1 MTNIQPKIIQH
12 LRTDE
17 KLRVL
22 TETIH
27 LHIDYAQ
34 SPVFD
39 QLIKSVVSQQ
49 LSTSAAATI
58 YSRFASLPDRRM
70 PSEQAV
76 LMLDIEK
83 MRSAGLSAQK
93 AAYIRNIAEYFSEKK
108 LSSIDWDSYADDE
121 IIRMLTTIKGVGTWT
136 VQMLLMFTLHRE
148 DVFPADDLIIRKS
161 IIQLYGLTSEKKQ
174 LTEEMHI
181 VAESW
186 RPYRSIA
193 CRYLWAGK
201 DQLNIKL

>member
-1 MTNIQPKIIQH
+1 MTNIPPKIIQH

-27 LHIDYAQ
+27 LQIDYSQ
-34 SPVFD
+34 KPVFD

-58 YSRFASLPDRRM
+58 YNRFASLLDRQL
-70 PSEQAV
+70 PSEQAI
-76 LMLDIEK
+76 LMLDIDK

-108 LSSIDWDSYADDE
+108 LSTIDWNNFTDDE
-121 IIRMLTTIKGVGTWT
+121 IIRMLTAIKGVGTWT

-148 DVFPADDLIIRKS
+148 DVFPADDLVIRKS

-174 LTEEMHI
+174 LTEDLHL
-181 VAESW
+181 VADAW

-201 DQLNIKL
+201 DQINSKL